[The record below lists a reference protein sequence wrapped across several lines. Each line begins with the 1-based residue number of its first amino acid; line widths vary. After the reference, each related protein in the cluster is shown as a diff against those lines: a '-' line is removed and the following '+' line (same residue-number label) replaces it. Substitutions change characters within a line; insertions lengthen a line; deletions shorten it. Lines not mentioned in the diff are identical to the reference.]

1 MSDMTSAWQAAY
13 GQVDDDEIQE
23 VEVEQSAGESRAE
36 DHLRALTY
44 HRQRLDEIQEHA
56 QAEIEKITR
65 WEEQETARVLRRCTW
80 HESSLGAWIKAIGAK
95 TVNLINGKVKVV
107 KGRRKVEIVDEAL
120 VPAEYLREQVTRTP
134 DKKAILAALEK
145 NGEIVDGTEVIT
157 GDDSVAIT
165 TPVEK

>member
-13 GQVDDDEIQE
+13 GQVDDDQIQ
-23 VEVEQSAGESRAE
+23 VEVEQIDGESRAE
-36 DHLRALTY
+36 DHLRALAY

-56 QAEIEKITR
+56 QTEIEKISR
-65 WEEQETARVLRRCTW
+65 WEAQETARVLRRCTW
-80 HESSLGAWIKAIGAK
+80 HESSLSAWIKAIGAK

-145 NGEIVDGTEVIT
+145 NGEIVDGTEVVT

>member
-1 MSDMTSAWQAAY
+1 MSDVTSTWQAAY

-23 VEVEQSAGESRAE
+23 VEKIDGESRAE

-44 HRQRLDEIQEHA
+44 HRQRLDEIQEHT
-56 QAEIEKITR
+56 QAEIEKIWH
-65 WEEQETARVLRRCTW
+65 WEEQETAKVLRRCAW
-80 HESSLGAWIKAIGAK
+80 HESSLSAWVKAIGAK

-145 NGEIVDGTEVIT
+145 NGEIVDGTEVVT

-165 TPVEK
+165 TPEAK